1 MDKNVNERYKNVY
14 QAMNQ
19 ALKYYKKYSQQD
31 VLDQD
36 EAILEGNVMV
46 ASSEIPEFTRDLLFA
61 VQDQLGREMKQ

>member
-14 QAMNQ
+14 QTMNQ

-31 VLDQD
+31 ALDQD
-36 EAILEGNVMV
+36 EAIREGNVMV
-46 ASSEIPEFTRDLLFA
+46 ASSELPEFTRDLLFA